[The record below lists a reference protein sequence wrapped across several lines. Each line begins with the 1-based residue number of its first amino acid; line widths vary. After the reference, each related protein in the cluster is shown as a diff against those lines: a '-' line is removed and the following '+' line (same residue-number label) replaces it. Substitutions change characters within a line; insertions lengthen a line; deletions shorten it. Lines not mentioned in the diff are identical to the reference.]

1 MESSWCPPR
10 RTPNQ
15 MIGGW
20 DKRLYINPSKS
31 LNTLAVL
38 PFYEFMK
45 RTLLSLIAA
54 GSMALTGVAFA
65 ASPSTYQVTGPVM
78 AVDDTMITVMKGKE
92 KFEVARDANTKVTG
106 DLKVGDKV
114 TIQYTMTAKEVEV
127 KSAAKTDKA
136 DKSKKDDK
144 TSASPSPAKK

>member
-1 MESSWCPPR
+1 
-10 RTPNQ
+10 

-20 DKRLYINPSKS
+20 HKRLYINPSKS
-31 LNTLAVL
+31 LNTTAVP

-54 GSMALTGVAFA
+54 GSMVLSGAVFA
-65 ASPSTYQVTGPVM
+65 ASPSTYQVTGPVV
-78 AVDDTMITVMKGKE
+78 AVDESMITVMKGKE
-92 KFEVARDANTKVTG
+92 KFEVARDSNTKVTG

-127 KSAAKTDKA
+127 KSAGKTDKA
-136 DKSKKDDK
+136 KKDDK
-144 TSASPSPAKK
+144 AATSPSASPKK

>member
-1 MESSWCPPR
+1 M
-10 RTPNQ
+10 N
-15 MIGGW
+15 
-20 DKRLYINPSKS
+20 
-31 LNTLAVL
+31 
-38 PFYEFMK
+38 

-54 GSMALTGVAFA
+54 GSVALSGVAFA
-65 ASPSTYQVTGPVM
+65 GSPSSYQVTGPVT

-92 KFEVARDANTKVTG
+92 KFEVARDSSTKVTG

-114 TIQYTMTAKEVEV
+114 TIMYTMTAKEVEV

-144 TSASPSPAKK
+144 AATSPSPAKK